1 VGVRK
6 RLGASVRANELT
18 VEPYDFYR
26 PAALSRDQSRMLE
39 LVYETFARQWGTQ
52 LTAKV
57 RVVSRVTFETASL
70 LTYDDYIARL
80 PETSAMVLLAID
92 DVAGRG
98 ILQFPTSA
106 AFAWVGRMLGGTGRG
121 DHRER
126 PFTQIEQALVRRLA
140 EDALEDLRYSMG
152 PLMPLG
158 VSVEAFHYNPQFAQA
173 AATTD
178 LMIVAA
184 FDIEVGDR
192 STSATLAIPAEAL
205 LPQVGNFEPQQ
216 GAAEGQAN
224 LRAHLAGTPVEVAV
238 AFDPTPVNPRA
249 VLGLAE
255 GDVLRLV
262 HPQHRPLTLTVAG
275 QPVARAAVGANGSRL
290 ACVIVDSQEAS

>member
-1 VGVRK
+1 MR
-6 RLGASVRANELT
+6 GAELS

-57 RVVSRVTFETASL
+57 RVVSRVTFGVTSL
-70 LTYDDYIARL
+70 QTYDEYISRL
-80 PETSAMVLLAID
+80 PETSAMVLLALEG
-92 DVAGRG
+92 VAARG
-98 ILQFPTSA
+98 ILQFPGA
-106 AFAWVGRMLGGTGRG
+106 AALGWIGRMLGGAGGGER
-121 DHRER
+121 RER

-152 PLMPLG
+152 PLLPLA
-158 VSVEAFHYNPQFAQA
+158 VSVETFHHNPQFAQA

-178 LMIVAA
+178 LMIVAL

-192 STSATLAIPAEAL
+192 TTSATLALPAEAL
-205 LPQVGNFEPQQ
+205 LPQVGSFEPQQ
-216 GAAEGQAN
+216 SVAEGQVN
-224 LRAHLAGTPVEVAV
+224 LRAHLAAAPVEVAL
-238 AFDPTPVNPRA
+238 AFDPTPVNPRV

-255 GDVLRLV
+255 GDLIRLV